1 MAVEQE
7 RLLTIQQASELTG
20 LTAHTLRYYE
30 RIDLLAVERAPNGH
44 RRYDQ
49 QDIERLLFLNYLRL
63 TGMPLEQ
70 MKQYAALHAQD
81 EAGILERVR
90 MLQAHRAEVA
100 RQVEALQMMLGVIDY
115 KLALLTNKA
124 NDISEE

>member
-1 MAVEQE
+1 M
-7 RLLTIQQASELTG
+7 LTIQQASELTG

-30 RIDLLAVERAPNGH
+30 RIDLLAVGRAPNGH

-49 QDIERLLFLNYLRL
+49 HDIERLLFLNYLRL

-81 EAGILERVR
+81 EAGIPERVA
-90 MLQAHRAEVA
+90 MLHAHRATVA
-100 RQVEALQMMLGVIDY
+100 RQVEALQRMLEVIDY

-124 NDISEE
+124 NDVFEE